1 MIMQEQI
8 QSIEGQCTGAFV
20 AALSIDG
27 LRLLLPHQQIR
38 TLEPVADVEAIK
50 KQNIEIG
57 WITIAGIESP
67 VYCFSRDLS
76 LLHTIPDERRITV
89 LLGAG
94 NDTIGILCDE
104 LKIVP
109 SKELIMHPLP
119 DCMKVPGSPFTGLA
133 ILDDTICCLSS
144 SQHMLNYLTE
154 TPEALDIKAQS

>member
-8 QSIEGQCTGAFV
+8 QSIEPHSTAAFV
-20 AALSIDG
+20 AALSIDD

-50 KQNIEIG
+50 KQDIEIG
-57 WITIAGIESP
+57 WITIAGTESP
-67 VYCFSRDLS
+67 VYCLSRDLS
-76 LLHTIPDERRITV
+76 LLNTIPDDRRIVV

-109 SKELIMHPLP
+109 SKELIKHPLP
-119 DCMKVPGSPFTGLA
+119 DCMKVPSSPFAGLA
-133 ILDDTICCLSS
+133 ILDDTVCCLSS
-144 SQHMLNYLTE
+144 AGHMLNYLSE
-154 TPEALDIKAQS
+154 TPEALDIRAQL